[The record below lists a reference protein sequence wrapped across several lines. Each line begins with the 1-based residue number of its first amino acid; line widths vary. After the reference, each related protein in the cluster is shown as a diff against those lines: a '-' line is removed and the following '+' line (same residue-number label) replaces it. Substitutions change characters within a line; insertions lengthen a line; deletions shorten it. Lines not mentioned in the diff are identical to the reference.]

1 MPNDRSAPADTSR
14 TPTAPDAVAPVVPV
28 VPGAPAPDAVTPAPD
43 AFAPAPVHP
52 PGVAAV
58 PEAVAPAAP
67 DAPAPAAPRGYR
79 AVFAVAEFR
88 AVFAAHL
95 FSLLGVVVS
104 ELALTVLVYDLT
116 GSPLLSALTFALGLL
131 PYLIGGT
138 LFAGV
143 ADRYPARRVLV
154 VCDLL
159 CAACVAVMLV
169 PATPVAGLLA
179 LRCLV
184 AAIAP
189 VFTGTRMA
197 ALTDILGEGDL
208 YVLGRSLLRIVSQSA
223 MLIGFGAGGVLLTV
237 LAPRGAI
244 AVTAVTFLASAA
256 LLRFGTRAR
265 PARSGDG
272 GGTLLKESLAGARL
286 ILGDRRV
293 RALMLLFW
301 VPPMFVVAPEALAAP
316 YADAIGV
323 PSAALGLLLCSM
335 AVGHIGAEL
344 FVGSA
349 LSPRNRS
356 RIVLPVAA
364 VGLLPLVAYAVRP
377 GLPLAVAALALGRGR
392 RVRHRARPVVRR
404 RRARGAA
411 RPGHDP
417 AHRRADDRPGARDGA
432 GGARGRVL
440 PRAPGGRRIRNPRYR
455 LHPAARRRGPRDS
468 PRTDVRYRRARQGRP
483 ACDLWVR
490 SVPCRSRSAFPSI
503 PSPAPTSSGS
513 SAGGPS
519 PRWGRSPRSCGPSRS
534 CSPRST
540 PSSSRTG

>member
-1 MPNDRSAPADTSR
+1 METDSPAPADTPR
-14 TPTAPDAVAPVVPV
+14 TPPAQAAPVPARSPERAAHRDPGPGPTLREAAAPGLDAPD
-28 VPGAPAPDAVTPAPD
+28 PGAP
-43 AFAPAPVHP
+43 
-52 PGVAAV
+52 
-58 PEAVAPAAP
+58 
-67 DAPAPAAPRGYR
+67 PRGYR
-79 AVFAVAEFR
+79 AVFAVTEFR

-95 FSLLGVVVS
+95 LSLLGVVVS

-143 ADRYPARRVLV
+143 ADRYPVRRVLV

-237 LAPRGAI
+237 LSPRGAI
-244 AVTAVTFLASAA
+244 TVTVVTFLCSAA
-256 LLRFGTRAR
+256 LLRFGTRDR
-265 PARSGDG
+265 PARAGVG
-272 GGTLLKESLAGARL
+272 GGTLLKESLSGARL
-286 ILGDRRV
+286 VLGDRRV

-301 VPPMFVVAPEALAAP
+301 LPAMFVVAPEALAAP
-316 YADAIGV
+316 YADAIGAS
-323 PSAALGLLLCSM
+323 PAALGLLLCAM

-364 VGLLPLVAYAVRP
+364 AGLLPLLVYAVRP
-377 GLPLAVAALALGRGR
+377 GLPLALAALALAGAGAAYVIGLDQWFVDAVPQELRGR
-392 RVRHRARPVVRR
+392 AMTLLTAGLMTVQGLGMALAGLAAEFFPVHQVVAGSGIIGTVCTLLLVAEVRGTA
-404 RRARGAA
+404 
-411 RPGHDP
+411 PGRMSDTE
-417 AHRRADDRPGARDGA
+417 GRDGA
-432 GGARGRVL
+432 DRHV
-440 PRAPGGRRIRNPRYR
+440 
-455 LHPAARRRGPRDS
+455 
-468 PRTDVRYRRARQGRP
+468 T
-483 ACDLWVR
+483 
-490 SVPCRSRSAFPSI
+490 SR
-503 PSPAPTSSGS
+503 
-513 SAGGPS
+513 
-519 PRWGRSPRSCGPSRS
+519 
-534 CSPRST
+534 
-540 PSSSRTG
+540 

>member
-1 MPNDRSAPADTSR
+1 MPTDSPAPADTPR
-14 TPTAPDAVAPVVPV
+14 TPP
-28 VPGAPAPDAVTPAPD
+28 APAVQVPAPFPERAALPD
-43 AFAPAPVHP
+43 PGPAPTLRDT
-52 PGVAAV
+52 
-58 PEAVAPAAP
+58 
-67 DAPAPAAPRGYR
+67 DAPAPAAPGPGSGPDLPAPAAPGSGPDAPRGYR

-95 FSLLGVVVS
+95 LSLLGVVVS

-131 PYLIGGT
+131 PYIVGGT

-237 LAPRGAI
+237 LSPRGAI
-244 AVTAVTFLASAA
+244 TVTVVTFLCSAA
-256 LLRFGTRAR
+256 LLRFGTQDR
-265 PARSGDG
+265 PARATSGG
-272 GGTLLKESLAGARL
+272 GAGGTLLKESLSGARL
-286 ILGDRRV
+286 VLGDRRI

-301 VPPMFVVAPEALAAP
+301 LPAMFVVAPEALAAP
-316 YADAIGV
+316 YADAIGAS
-323 PSAALGLLLCSM
+323 PAALGLLLCAM

-364 VGLLPLVAYAVRP
+364 AGLLPLLVYAVRP
-377 GLPLAVAALALGRGR
+377 GLPLALAALALAGAGAAYVIGLDQWFVDAVPQELRGR
-392 RVRHRARPVVRR
+392 AMTLLTAGLMTVQGLGMALAGLAAEFFPVHQVVAGSGIIGTVCTLLLVAEARRTDPRR
-404 RRARGAA
+404 MS
-411 RPGHDP
+411 HTEE
-417 AHRRADDRPGARDGA
+417 RDGA
-432 GGARGRVL
+432 DRHV
-440 PRAPGGRRIRNPRYR
+440 
-455 LHPAARRRGPRDS
+455 
-468 PRTDVRYRRARQGRP
+468 T
-483 ACDLWVR
+483 
-490 SVPCRSRSAFPSI
+490 SR
-503 PSPAPTSSGS
+503 
-513 SAGGPS
+513 
-519 PRWGRSPRSCGPSRS
+519 
-534 CSPRST
+534 
-540 PSSSRTG
+540 

>member
-1 MPNDRSAPADTSR
+1 MPND
-14 TPTAPDAVAPVVPV
+14 
-28 VPGAPAPDAVTPAPD
+28 TPAPVG
-43 AFAPAPVHP
+43 PH
-52 PGVAAV
+52 
-58 PEAVAPAAP
+58 
-67 DAPAPAAPRGYR
+67 PAPARNTDADAPLGYR

-95 FSLLGVVVS
+95 LSLLGVVVS

-131 PYLIGGT
+131 PYLVGGT

-184 AAIAP
+184 AAVAP

-237 LAPRGAI
+237 LSPRGAI
-244 AVTAVTFLASAA
+244 AVTVVTFLCSAA
-256 LLRFGTRAR
+256 LLRFGTRDR
-265 PARSGDG
+265 PARGGGG
-272 GGTLLKESLAGARL
+272 GGTLLKESLSGARL
-286 ILGDRRV
+286 VLGDRRI

-301 VPPMFVVAPEALAAP
+301 LPAMFVVAPEALAAP
-316 YADAIGV
+316 YADAIGAS
-323 PSAALGLLLCSM
+323 SAALGLLLCAM

-349 LSPRNRS
+349 LRPRTRS
-356 RIVLPVAA
+356 KIVLPVAA

-377 GLPLAVAALALGRGR
+377 GLPLALLALALAGAGAAYVIGLDQWFVDAVPQELRGR
-392 RVRHRARPVVRR
+392 AMTLLTAGLMTVQGVGMALAGLAAEFFPVHQVVTASGIIGTGCTLLLVAEVRR
-404 RRARGAA
+404 TA
-411 RPGHDP
+411 PG
-417 AHRRADDRPGARDGA
+417 RVSGTEGRDGA
-432 GGARGRVL
+432 DRHV
-440 PRAPGGRRIRNPRYR
+440 
-455 LHPAARRRGPRDS
+455 
-468 PRTDVRYRRARQGRP
+468 T
-483 ACDLWVR
+483 
-490 SVPCRSRSAFPSI
+490 SR
-503 PSPAPTSSGS
+503 
-513 SAGGPS
+513 
-519 PRWGRSPRSCGPSRS
+519 
-534 CSPRST
+534 
-540 PSSSRTG
+540 

>member
-1 MPNDRSAPADTSR
+1 MPTDSPAPADTPR
-14 TPTAPDAVAPVVPV
+14 TPP
-28 VPGAPAPDAVTPAPD
+28 APAPPVPAP
-43 AFAPAPVHP
+43 P
-52 PGVAAV
+52 PERAARRD
-58 PEAVAPAAP
+58 PGPGPTLREPAAP
-67 DAPAPAAPRGYR
+67 GSDGPTPAAPRGYR
-79 AVFAVAEFR
+79 AVFAVTEFR

-95 FSLLGVVVS
+95 LSLLGVVVS

-131 PYLIGGT
+131 PYMVGGT

-237 LAPRGAI
+237 LSPRGAI
-244 AVTAVTFLASAA
+244 TVTVVTFLCSAA
-256 LLRFGTRAR
+256 LLRFGTRDR
-265 PARSGDG
+265 PARSVTGDG
-272 GGTLLKESLAGARL
+272 GGTLLKESLSGARL
-286 ILGDRRV
+286 VLGDRRI

-301 VPPMFVVAPEALAAP
+301 LPAMFVVAPEALAAP
-316 YADAIGV
+316 YADAIGAS
-323 PSAALGLLLCSM
+323 PAALGLLLCAM

-364 VGLLPLVAYAVRP
+364 AGLLPLLVYVVRP
-377 GLPLAVAALALGRGR
+377 GLPLALAALALVSMRR
-392 RVRHRARPVVRR
+392 RVRDRARPVVRG
-404 RRARGAA
+404 RRAPGAA
-411 RPGHDP
+411 RPGHDA
-417 AHRRADDRPGARDGA
+417 AHRRADDRPGPRDGA

-440 PRAPGGRRIRNPRYR
+440 PRAPGGRRIRNHRYR
-455 LHPAARRRGPRDS
+455 PYAPARRRGPQDS
-468 PRTDVRYRRARQGRP
+468 PRTDVRYRRTRRG
-483 ACDLWVR
+483 
-490 SVPCRSRSAFPSI
+490 
-503 PSPAPTSSGS
+503 
-513 SAGGPS
+513 
-519 PRWGRSPRSCGPSRS
+519 
-534 CSPRST
+534 
-540 PSSSRTG
+540 

>member
-1 MPNDRSAPADTSR
+1 MPNDRPAPADTSCTPTSRADTARTPAAPADTLR
-14 TPTAPDAVAPVVPV
+14 TPTSPVDRAPGVVPD
-28 VPGAPAPDAVTPAPD
+28 PDPL
-43 AFAPAPVHP
+43 

-58 PEAVAPAAP
+58 PAAITPSAPAASS
-67 DAPAPAAPRGYR
+67 APTAPRGYR

-208 YVLGRSLLRIVSQSA
+208 FVLGRSLLRIVSQSA
-223 MLIGFGAGGVLLTV
+223 MLIGFGAGGVLLAV
-237 LAPRGAI
+237 LSPRGAI
-244 AVTAVTFLASAA
+244 AVTVATFLASAA
-256 LLRFGTRAR
+256 LLRFGTRDR

-272 GGTLLKESLAGARL
+272 GGGTLLKESLSGARL

-316 YADAIGV
+316 YADAIGL

-364 VGLLPLVAYAVRP
+364 VGLLPLVVYAVRP
-377 GLPLAVAALALGRGR
+377 GLPLAVAALALAGAGAAYVIGLDQWFVDAVPQELRGR
-392 RVRHRARPVVRR
+392 AMTLLTAGLMTVQGLGMALAGLAAEFFPVHQVVAGSGILGTVCTLLLVAEVRR
-404 RRARGAA
+404 TA
-411 RPGHDP
+411 PGRMSDTEG
-417 AHRRADDRPGARDGA
+417 RDRADRH
-432 GGARGRVL
+432 V
-440 PRAPGGRRIRNPRYR
+440 
-455 LHPAARRRGPRDS
+455 
-468 PRTDVRYRRARQGRP
+468 
-483 ACDLWVR
+483 
-490 SVPCRSRSAFPSI
+490 
-503 PSPAPTSSGS
+503 TSG
-513 SAGGPS
+513 
-519 PRWGRSPRSCGPSRS
+519 
-534 CSPRST
+534 
-540 PSSSRTG
+540 